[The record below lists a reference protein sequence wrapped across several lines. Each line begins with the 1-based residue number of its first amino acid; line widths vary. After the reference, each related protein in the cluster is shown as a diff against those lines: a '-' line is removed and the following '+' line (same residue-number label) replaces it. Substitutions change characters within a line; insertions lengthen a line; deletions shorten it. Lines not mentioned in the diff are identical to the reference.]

1 MKFVNFTK
9 SLLLFLLFIVF
20 SAIIRYYGLLFFA
33 GFNYIT
39 GFDILDDVI
48 LYLFAL
54 LITFIMCVII
64 YYLKT
69 KVSNL
74 IFHRFA
80 NAILNNKLKVF
91 LYVTGLSILFF
102 TGLILLLFPILY
114 YYIFKAFFKNIS
126 FIRKYYLDFKSVKKY
141 FIIIF
146 MLEFPFIFLSICS
159 LFDPELDA
167 SIVFGLFAYYMLGN
181 FYFYL
186 QFFVLSWWD
195 NRKLSGTGN
204 KIFSI

>member
-1 MKFVNFTK
+1 MKFVNFIK

-20 SAIIRYYGLLFFA
+20 SAIIRFYGLQFFA

-39 GFDILDDVI
+39 GFGILDDVI
-48 LYLFAL
+48 LYLFVL

-91 LYVTGLSILFF
+91 CV
-102 TGLILLLFPILY
+102 
-114 YYIFKAFFKNIS
+114 
-126 FIRKYYLDFKSVKKY
+126 
-141 FIIIF
+141 
-146 MLEFPFIFLSICS
+146 
-159 LFDPELDA
+159 
-167 SIVFGLFAYYMLGN
+167 
-181 FYFYL
+181 
-186 QFFVLSWWD
+186 
-195 NRKLSGTGN
+195 
-204 KIFSI
+204 